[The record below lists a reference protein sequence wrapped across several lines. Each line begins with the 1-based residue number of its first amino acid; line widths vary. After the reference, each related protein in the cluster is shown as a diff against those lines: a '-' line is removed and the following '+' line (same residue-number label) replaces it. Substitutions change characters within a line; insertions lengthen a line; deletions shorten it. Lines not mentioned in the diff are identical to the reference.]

1 MWALFGIGA
10 IIFAIL
16 NISWG
21 FRNKPAKWFR
31 FGSMALTVLTMC
43 AFYSDG
49 ANRVVSGDWGGLMDI
64 MPTMSKTLWI
74 CCITSIILNSISL
87 FSEKEQ

>member
-16 NISWG
+16 NVAHAFLG
-21 FRNKPAKWFR
+21 KPVKYFR
-31 FGSMALTVLTMC
+31 FASMSLTVFTMC

-49 ANRVVSGDWGGLMDI
+49 ARRVAAGDWGGLTDI
-64 MPTMSKTLWI
+64 MPAMDKALWI
-74 CCITSIILNSISL
+74 CCIISILINSVSL
-87 FSEKEQ
+87 FKSKE